1 MLFLINFEI
10 IDRQGAATPRL
21 VVFTVKL
28 ECLRIPMINRKMAL
42 KLYVLRV
49 QDKTLLAKGIRG

>member
-21 VVFTVKL
+21 VAFTVKL